1 MGTVF
6 SPTLFTYRA
15 PKTDKTGE
23 TYSSVENRVQYL
35 PPNSAD
41 FSSQKNLYI
50 QQLRDRKNTKRWKNG
65 NEHLASLLSS
75 TNK

>member
-1 MGTVF
+1 
-6 SPTLFTYRA
+6 
-15 PKTDKTGE
+15 
-23 TYSSVENRVQYL
+23 VENRVQYL